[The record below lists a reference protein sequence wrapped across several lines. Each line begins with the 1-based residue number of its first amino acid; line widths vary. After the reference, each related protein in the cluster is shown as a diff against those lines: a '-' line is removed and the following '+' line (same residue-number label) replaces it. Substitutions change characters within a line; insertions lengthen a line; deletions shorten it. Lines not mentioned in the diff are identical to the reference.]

1 MPGSGIINIR
11 AYADAASQNKPVDGI
26 SPLQVAAGLHD
37 YATQTLK
44 IVNEMPEKVTDKELR
59 MTLGDLNAMA
69 HLGNYYADKILGA
82 TDLALY
88 NATGDS
94 GQQQSSMKHLEAA
107 LQEWKQYAAIAT
119 AQYRPQL
126 LTRIG
131 YVDLNALTAKV
142 EQDIEIARNWKR
154 SP

>member
-1 MPGSGIINIR
+1 
-11 AYADAASQNKPVDGI
+11 
-26 SPLQVAAGLHD
+26 
-37 YATQTLK
+37 
-44 IVNEMPEKVTDKELR
+44 

>member
-1 MPGSGIINIR
+1 MP
-11 AYADAASQNKPVDGI
+11 D
-26 SPLQVAAGLHD
+26 
-37 YATQTLK
+37 K
-44 IVNEMPEKVTDKELR
+44 ITDKELR
-59 MTLGDLNAMA
+59 LTLGDLKAMA
-69 HLGNYYADKILGA
+69 RLGNYYADKITGA

-88 NATGDS
+88 NATGNSDE
-94 GQQQSSMKHLEAA
+94 QQSSMKALEAA

-142 EQDIEIARNWKR
+142 QQDIEIAKSWKK

>member
-1 MPGSGIINIR
+1 V
-11 AYADAASQNKPVDGI
+11 AGI
-26 SPLQVAAGLHD
+26 SPLQVAAALHD

-44 IVNEMPEKVTDKELR
+44 LVNEMPDKVADKELR
-59 MTLGDLNAMA
+59 LTIGDLKAMA
-69 HLGNYYADKILGA
+69 HLGNYYAEKILGA

-88 NATGDS
+88 NDTGKS
-94 GQQQSSMKHLEAA
+94 EQQKSSVKHLEAA
-107 LQEWKQYAAIAT
+107 LAEWQQYAETAT

-142 EQDIEIARNWKR
+142 KQDVEMARNWKR